1 MTRRPLVLASS
12 SAYRR
17 ALLDRL
23 GLPYL
28 AVSPCVD
35 ESPLPGESASA
46 LATRLAGDKAAALA
60 ERYPRH
66 LLIGSDQ
73 AADLDGTLIGKPETL
88 ERAMAQLGAAAGRCV
103 DFHTAV
109 CVLDSASGERRTA
122 TVVTT
127 VEFRD
132 LSPAAIAS
140 YLAREPAL
148 DCAGSFKAEALGIA
162 LCRRISGDDP
172 TALIGLPLIELVR
185 LLADFGV
192 DVLASPPSPA

>member
-1 MTRRPLVLASS
+1 
-12 SAYRR
+12 
-17 ALLDRL
+17 
-23 GLPYL
+23 
-28 AVSPCVD
+28 
-35 ESPLPGESASA
+35 
-46 LATRLAGDKAAALA
+46 
-60 ERYPRH
+60 
-66 LLIGSDQ
+66 
-73 AADLDGTLIGKPETL
+73 
-88 ERAMAQLGAAAGRCV
+88 V

-109 CVLDSASGERRTA
+109 CVLDSASGEHRTA
-122 TVVTT
+122 TVATT

-192 DVLASPPSPA
+192 DVLASQPSPA